1 MPQLVRIITRMN
13 LGGPARQIEAL
24 TPRLC
29 ELGFATTI
37 LCGPPI
43 EREGELEAE
52 ARAGGAE
59 LVRIPELQREVG
71 LGGELRARGA
81 LRAALARLR
90 PDLVHT
96 HTAKAGWHGR
106 AAARSLG
113 IPCVHTFHGHLLHGY
128 FGCVRAALY
137 RAIER
142 RASRRCAATIAVSR
156 RVRED
161 LIAARIVEARQCTVI
176 HPGLELERF
185 SIAARAPLFPSETLR
200 LLFVG
205 RLVAVKRPL
214 AFVELVHALLRAGI
228 DVEARVLGDGPL
240 REEMLARS
248 AALGLGE
255 RCQLLA
261 PTREPSEHFGRCDVV
276 VGTSVNEGL
285 PLALVEAQASGR
297 LVVATDVGGVREAV
311 EHERTGF
318 LVPAEDPRALLEA
331 LRRVARDRESA
342 REIAAAGRTSAL
354 LRFAAAR
361 SAQEHAALYRE
372 ILAQGR
378 SS

>member
-24 TPRLC
+24 TPRLR

-43 EREGELEAE
+43 EREGDLEAE

-59 LVRIPELQREVG
+59 LVRIPELRREVG
-71 LGGELRARGA
+71 LLGELRARRS
-81 LRAALARLR
+81 LRAALAQLR

-128 FGCVRAALY
+128 FGRVRSALY

-161 LIAARIVEARQCTVI
+161 LIAARIVAARQCTVI

-185 SIAARAPLFPSETLR
+185 ALAASAPLFPSAKLR

-214 AFVELVHALLRAGI
+214 AFVELAAALARAGAE
-228 DVEARVLGDGPL
+228 VEAGLLGDGPL
-240 REEMLARS
+240 REEVLGRI

-255 RCQLLA
+255 RCRLLA
-261 PTREPSEHFGRCDVV
+261 PTREPSEHFGRCDIV

-285 PLALVEAQASGR
+285 PLALIEAQAAGR
-297 LVVATDVGGVREAV
+297 VVVATDVGGVREAV

-318 LVPAEDPRALLEA
+318 LVPAEQPRALLEA
-331 LRRVARDRESA
+331 VLRVAGDREHA
-342 REIAAAGRTSAL
+342 RGVAEAGRTLAL
-354 LRFAAAR
+354 ERFGAAR
-361 SAQEHAALYRE
+361 SAQEHAALYRR
-372 ILAQGR
+372 ILANEAL
-378 SS
+378 S